1 MKALGMIETR
11 GLVASIEAAD
21 AMVKAANVT
30 LTCKEHV
37 GGGLV
42 TVMVRGDVGAVKG
55 AVDAGAA
62 AAERVGELVSVH
74 VIPRPHEE
82 LEGMLTTPGPVTPT
96 PKPPEKPED
105 PPPPPAEE
113 PPVSQPEPQPAPEPE
128 PEPAPE
134 APAEDRDGEGGGIQ
148 LADLTDEVLEA
159 MPVVKL
165 RSAARSVGLNT
176 MTRKEIRFA
185 KKEELVAAIRAFRD
199 Q

>member
-1 MKALGMIETR
+1 
-11 GLVASIEAAD
+11 
-21 AMVKAANVT
+21 
-30 LTCKEHV
+30 
-37 GGGLV
+37 
-42 TVMVRGDVGAVKG
+42 
-55 AVDAGAA
+55 
-62 AAERVGELVSVH
+62 
-74 VIPRPHEE
+74 
-82 LEGMLTTPGPVTPT
+82 MLTTPGPVTPT

-113 PPVSQPEPQPAPEPE
+113 PPVSQPEPQPMPE